1 MKSFS
6 RLTFAASLLASVVS
20 GNAAPPRVSGNR
32 PVVIEVPV
40 PESQSPALP
49 KREPGSLAA
58 VLPDDKAEAEAPAD
72 ASKTRSPATELKR
85 ARDQLLKC
93 SSISA
98 NLVETVSV
106 LEKGYKAEGR
116 YLQRALK
123 PNNWHMRL
131 ELVVKIGESQGSLL
145 EVCDGEVLWT
155 RMEIDLGRKR
165 SVKEG
170 KDITITRRNVA
181 EIMSAARKIG
191 DQKIETSL
199 IASMGLGGL
208 PGLIAS
214 IEENMKFS
222 SIKEDTLREQ
232 PVLVIQGTWTDS
244 YASKLRAGQQRQGGG
259 SSLLPVYVPDSVRLY
274 FDRETGFPHRI
285 EYRKKV
291 PGRDVQ
297 RPMVTLD
304 FLDVA
309 LNQPINNSEFD
320 YEPPAGTQPQEL
332 TKFFV
337 DRLTPADTKA
347 QPGGPLK

>member
-1 MKSFS
+1 MQILS
-6 RLTFAASLLASVVS
+6 RLTFAASLLAIVVS

-32 PVVIEVPV
+32 PIAIDVPA
-40 PESQSPALP
+40 PEADSTAAPNRDS
-49 KREPGSLAA
+49 GSLAA
-58 VLPDDKAEAEAPAD
+58 LLPDDKPQAGGAAEGPKAL
-72 ASKTRSPATELKR
+72 TPATELKR
-85 ARDQLLKC
+85 AREQLLKC

-98 NLVETVSV
+98 NLVESVTV

-123 PNNWHMRL
+123 PNNWHMRM
-131 ELVVKIGESQGSLL
+131 ELVVKIGESQGALL

-165 SVKEG
+165 NVKEG

-191 DQKIETSL
+191 DPKIQDGL

-208 PGLIAS
+208 PGLIAG

-222 SIKEDTLREQ
+222 SVKEETLRET
-232 PVLVIQGTWTDS
+232 PVLVVQGTWTDS
-244 YASKLRAGQQRQGGG
+244 YASKLRGGQQRQAA
-259 SSLLPVYVPDSVRLY
+259 SALLPAYVPDSVRLY

-304 FLDVA
+304 FLDVT

-332 TKFFV
+332 TRFFV
-337 DRLTPADTKA
+337 DRLTPPDNRA